1 MDIFNILKQYYGY
14 DSFRPG
20 QEEVIRDVMAG
31 NDSLVLM
38 PTGGGK
44 SLCYQIPALAMPGT
58 TVVVS
63 PLISLMHDQVE
74 ALKANGIPAEEL
86 NSVNTSDEDVLI
98 RRRSLSGDLKLIYV
112 SPERLIAELPTLFAN
127 IKVSLFA
134 IDEAHCISQWGHDFR
149 PEYARL
155 GLLREKMP
163 SVPLMALTATADKI
177 TRNDIIEQLHLRVV
191 ASANP
196 PQHVYISSFDRPNL
210 SIEVKRGY
218 NGPEKMRFIKDFISR
233 HPYDPGIIYCLSRKT
248 TETVAAQLKAAGIK
262 AEPYHAGMSSEQRTS
277 TQERFKNDDV
287 LVVCATIAFGMG
299 IDKSN
304 VRWIV
309 HYNMPKSIES
319 YYQEIG
325 RAGRDGAPAST
336 ILFYNLADI
345 ILLKKFAEASGQK
358 EVNMEKLDRMQQFA
372 ESSICR
378 RRILLNYFG
387 EQRTSDCGNCDVC
400 RNPPIRFDGTILVQK
415 ALSAAIRTGEKAR
428 VGTLIEIL
436 KGMRSPTVER
446 FHYDQLKTFGAG
458 RDTTTRDWQDYL
470 LQMLQLGYIEI
481 AYDKN
486 NEVKVTPT
494 GRDVLFG
501 KTKAEMVVIQRKEE
515 LHALTRKKR
524 KQDNR
529 IPEVHLSMPVGGE
542 DMHLFEELRRKRMQL
557 ALQRHLPPYNILN
570 DKTLHEIARVKPT
583 TLDALGRVQGIGEY
597 KKRVYGDIV
606 IGIVQK
612 FL

>member
-1 MDIFNILKQYYGY
+1 
-14 DSFRPG
+14 
-20 QEEVIRDVMAG
+20 
-31 NDSLVLM
+31 
-38 PTGGGK
+38 
-44 SLCYQIPALAMPGT
+44 
-58 TVVVS
+58 
-63 PLISLMHDQVE
+63 
-74 ALKANGIPAEEL
+74 
-86 NSVNTSDEDVLI
+86 
-98 RRRSLSGDLKLIYV
+98 
-112 SPERLIAELPTLFAN
+112 
-127 IKVSLFA
+127 
-134 IDEAHCISQWGHDFR
+134 
-149 PEYARL
+149 
-155 GLLREKMP
+155 
-163 SVPLMALTATADKI
+163 
-177 TRNDIIEQLHLRVV
+177 
-191 ASANP
+191 
-196 PQHVYISSFDRPNL
+196 
-210 SIEVKRGY
+210 
-218 NGPEKMRFIKDFISR
+218 
-233 HPYDPGIIYCLSRKT
+233 
-248 TETVAAQLKAAGIK
+248 
-262 AEPYHAGMSSEQRTS
+262 
-277 TQERFKNDDV
+277 
-287 LVVCATIAFGMG
+287 
-299 IDKSN
+299 
-304 VRWIV
+304 
-309 HYNMPKSIES
+309 
-319 YYQEIG
+319 
-325 RAGRDGAPAST
+325 
-336 ILFYNLADI
+336 
-345 ILLKKFAEASGQK
+345 
-358 EVNMEKLDRMQQFA
+358 MEKLDRMQQFA

-400 RNPPIRFDGTILVQK
+400 RNPPKRFDGTILVQK